1 MTSNVGGKLITDNRK
16 IGFSS
21 ESSKYENLKEEVLKE
36 AKLNFSSEFLNRI
49 DELIVFQKLN
59 KLELK
64 EISKIM
70 LNDVSRKLKRKN
82 IILEFDESVF
92 EFVVNKIKDDSLG
105 ARPLKRIIQDYIQDK
120 IVDELLEGNIIRGD
134 NIKILSAN
142 DEICIKKC
150 NIEAKTTNINNC
162 KELLT

>member
-21 ESSKYENLKEEVLKE
+21 ESSKYENLKEEVLKK
-36 AKLNFSSEFLNRI
+36 AKLNFSPEFLNRI

-70 LNDVSRKLKRKN
+70 LNDVSRKMKRKN

>member
-36 AKLNFSSEFLNRI
+36 AKLNFSPEFLNRI

-70 LNDVSRKLKRKN
+70 LNDVSRKMKRKN

-92 EFVVNKIKDDSLG
+92 EFVVNKIKDGSLG

-120 IVDELLEGNIIRGD
+120 IVDELLERNIIRGD
-134 NIKILSAN
+134 NIKILSEN
-142 DEICIKKC
+142 DEIYIKKC
-150 NIEAKTTNINNC
+150 NTKAEATNFNSC

>member
-36 AKLNFSSEFLNRI
+36 AKLNFSPEFLNRI

-70 LNDVSRKLKRKN
+70 LNDVSRKMKRKN

-92 EFVVNKIKDDSLG
+92 EFVVNKIKDNSLG

>member
-16 IGFSS
+16 IGFSR

-36 AKLNFSSEFLNRI
+36 AKLNFSPEFLNRI

-70 LNDVSRKLKRKN
+70 LNDVSRKMKRKN

-92 EFVVNKIKDDSLG
+92 EFLVNKIKDDSLG

-120 IVDELLEGNIIRGD
+120 IVDELLEKNIIRGD

>member
-36 AKLNFSSEFLNRI
+36 AKLNFSPEFLNRI

-70 LNDVSRKLKRKN
+70 LNDVSRKMKRKN

-92 EFVVNKIKDDSLG
+92 EFVVNKIKDGSLG

-120 IVDELLEGNIIRGD
+120 IVDELLERNIIRGD
-134 NIKILSAN
+134 NIKILSEN

>member
-36 AKLNFSSEFLNRI
+36 AKLNFSPEFLNRI

-120 IVDELLEGNIIRGD
+120 IVDELLEGNIISGD

>member
-21 ESSKYENLKEEVLKE
+21 ESSKYENLKEEVLKK
-36 AKLNFSSEFLNRI
+36 AKLNFSPEFLNRI

-70 LNDVSRKLKRKN
+70 LNDVSRKMKRKN

-92 EFVVNKIKDDSLG
+92 EFLVNKIKDDSLG

-120 IVDELLEGNIIRGD
+120 IVDELLEKNIIRGD

>member
-36 AKLNFSSEFLNRI
+36 AKLNFSPEFLNRI

-120 IVDELLEGNIIRGD
+120 IVDELLEKNIIRGD

>member
-21 ESSKYENLKEEVLKE
+21 ESSKYENLKEEVLKK
-36 AKLNFSSEFLNRI
+36 AKLNFSPEFLNRI

-70 LNDVSRKLKRKN
+70 LNDVSRKMKRKN

-120 IVDELLEGNIIRGD
+120 IVDELLEKNIIRGD

>member
-36 AKLNFSSEFLNRI
+36 AKLNFSPEFLNRI

-92 EFVVNKIKDDSLG
+92 EFVVNKILIYGLFS
-105 ARPLKRIIQDYIQDK
+105 I
-120 IVDELLEGNIIRGD
+120 
-134 NIKILSAN
+134 
-142 DEICIKKC
+142 
-150 NIEAKTTNINNC
+150 
-162 KELLT
+162 

>member
-1 MTSNVGGKLITDNRK
+1 MTSNVGGNLITDNRK

-36 AKLNFSSEFLNRI
+36 AKLNFSPEFLNRI

-70 LNDVSRKLKRKN
+70 LNDVSRKMKRKN

-150 NIEAKTTNINNC
+150 NIEAKTTNIKAH

>member
-21 ESSKYENLKEEVLKE
+21 ESSKYENLKEEDLKE
-36 AKLNFSSEFLNRI
+36 AKLNFSPEFLNRI

>member
-36 AKLNFSSEFLNRI
+36 AKLNFSPEFLNRI

-70 LNDVSRKLKRKN
+70 LNDVSRKLKRKKG
-82 IILEFDESVF
+82 IEKKLLKVLVKKGQQTLIL
-92 EFVVNKIKDDSLG
+92 IK
-105 ARPLKRIIQDYIQDK
+105 
-120 IVDELLEGNIIRGD
+120 
-134 NIKILSAN
+134 
-142 DEICIKKC
+142 
-150 NIEAKTTNINNC
+150 
-162 KELLT
+162 

>member
-36 AKLNFSSEFLNRI
+36 AKLNFSPEFLNRI

-70 LNDVSRKLKRKN
+70 LNDVSRKMKRKN

>member
-1 MTSNVGGKLITDNRK
+1 MTSNVGGNLITDNRK

-36 AKLNFSSEFLNRI
+36 AKLNFSPEFLNRI

-70 LNDVSRKLKRKN
+70 LNDVSRKMKRKN

-92 EFVVNKIKDDSLG
+92 EFLVNKIKDDSLG

>member
-1 MTSNVGGKLITDNRK
+1 MTSNVGGNLITDNRK

-36 AKLNFSSEFLNRI
+36 AKLNFSPEFLNRI

-70 LNDVSRKLKRKN
+70 LNDVSRKMKRKN

-92 EFVVNKIKDDSLG
+92 EFLVNKIKDDSLG

-120 IVDELLEGNIIRGD
+120 IVDELLEKNIIRGD

>member
-36 AKLNFSSEFLNRI
+36 AKLNFSPEFLNRI

-70 LNDVSRKLKRKN
+70 LNDVSRKMKRKN

-150 NIEAKTTNINNC
+150 NIEAKTTNIKAD
-162 KELLT
+162 KELLK

>member
-36 AKLNFSSEFLNRI
+36 AKLNFSPEFLNRI

-70 LNDVSRKLKRKN
+70 LNDVSRKMKRKN

-120 IVDELLEGNIIRGD
+120 IVDELLEKNIIRGD

>member
-21 ESSKYENLKEEVLKE
+21 ESSKYENLKEEFLKE
-36 AKLNFSSEFLNRI
+36 AKLNFSPEFLNRI

-70 LNDVSRKLKRKN
+70 LNDVSRKMKRKN

-150 NIEAKTTNINNC
+150 NIEAKTTNIKTH

>member
-21 ESSKYENLKEEVLKE
+21 ESSKYENLKEEILKE
-36 AKLNFSSEFLNRI
+36 AKLNFSPEFLNRI

-70 LNDVSRKLKRKN
+70 LNDVSRKMKRKN

-92 EFVVNKIKDDSLG
+92 EFLVNKIKDDSLG

-120 IVDELLEGNIIRGD
+120 IVDELLEKNIIRGD

>member
-36 AKLNFSSEFLNRI
+36 AKLNFSPEFLNRI

-70 LNDVSRKLKRKN
+70 LNDVSRKMKRKN

-92 EFVVNKIKDDSLG
+92 EFLVNKIKDDSLG

-120 IVDELLEGNIIRGD
+120 IVDELLEKNIIRGD